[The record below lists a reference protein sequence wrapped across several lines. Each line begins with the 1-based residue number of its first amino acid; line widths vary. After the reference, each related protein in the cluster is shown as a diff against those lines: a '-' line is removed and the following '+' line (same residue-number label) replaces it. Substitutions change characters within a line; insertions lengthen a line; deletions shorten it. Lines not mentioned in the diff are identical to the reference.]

1 MASMARTIRQ
11 RTLKHAIHCSG
22 IGLHSG
28 EKVGMS
34 LRPAD
39 ADTGIV
45 FRRTDLARGNWEVR
59 AHLDNAVETPLCTT
73 LVGPGGA
80 KIGTIE
86 HLLSAL
92 SGCGIDNALIE
103 LNGAEVPI
111 MDGSAAPLVFLI
123 ECAGT
128 TTQGTPRRAMEVLK
142 EVCVSDEERLV
153 RMIPGPA
160 LTIGFEI
167 EYRDSAITRQSW
179 SVDITESTYKRELS
193 RARTFGFL
201 HEVDR
206 LREMGLAL
214 GGSLDNAVVIDGD
227 TILNQ
232 DGLRYENE
240 FVRHKILDM
249 IGDLYLVGGPLLG
262 QAHGVR
268 AGHGLTLRLLRALL
282 ADASAWT
289 WRELTEADLQP
300 TAGAALPARAVAA
313 HA

>member
-1 MASMARTIRQ
+1 
-11 RTLKHAIHCSG
+11 
-22 IGLHSG
+22 
-28 EKVGMS
+28 
-34 LRPAD
+34 P
-39 ADTGIV
+39 DTGIV
-45 FRRTDLARGNWEVR
+45 FRRTDLANGNWEVR
-59 AHLDNAVETPLCTT
+59 AHLDNAAETPLCTT
-73 LVGPGGA
+73 LIGPGGA
-80 KIGTIE
+80 RIGTIE

-128 TTQGTPRRAMEVLK
+128 ETQGAPRRAMEVLK

-153 RMIPGPA
+153 RMAPGPA

-167 EYRDSAITRQSW
+167 EYEDSAITRQSW
-179 SVDITESTYKRELS
+179 SVDITESTYKHELS

-201 HEVDR
+201 RDVDR
-206 LREMGLAL
+206 LRERGLAL
-214 GGSLDNAVVIDGD
+214 GGSLDNAVVIDGN
-227 TILNQ
+227 TVLNE

-249 IGDLYLVGGPLLG
+249 IGDLYLVGGPILG
-262 QAHGVR
+262 RAHGVR
-268 AGHGLTLRLLRALL
+268 AGHGLTLHLLRTLL

-289 WRELTEADLQP
+289 WREMTEADLQSA
-300 TAGAALPARAVAA
+300 AGASLPARAVAA
-313 HA
+313 SA